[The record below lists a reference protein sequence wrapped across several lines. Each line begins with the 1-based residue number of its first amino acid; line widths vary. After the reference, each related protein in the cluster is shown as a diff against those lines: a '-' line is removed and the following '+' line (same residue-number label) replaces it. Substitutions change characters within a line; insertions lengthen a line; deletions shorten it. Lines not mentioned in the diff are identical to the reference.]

1 MAAVATGEIPVNGL
15 ASPPHHDAGPTDRAA
30 PALNVEPLF
39 SPFQRGSLRLSN
51 RIAMAPMT
59 RWHSPQ
65 GVPGQDVADYYA
77 RRADGG
83 AGLIITEGV
92 NIDHPAASGYDD
104 VPAMYG
110 AAALAGW
117 KRVVDAVHSAG
128 AAIIP
133 QLWHVG
139 AFRRPGV
146 GPFPPV
152 LGVGP
157 TRVIENGKPVVERLS
172 REAIAEIVPS
182 YGRRSEEHTSEL
194 QS

>member
-1 MAAVATGEIPVNGL
+1 MRI
-15 ASPPHHDAGPTDRAA
+15 SD
-30 PALNVEPLF
+30 
-39 SPFQRGSLRLSN
+39 GSS
-51 RIAMAPMT
+51 
-59 RWHSPQ
+59 
-65 GVPGQDVADYYA
+65 DVCSSD
-77 RRADGG
+77 
-83 AGLIITEGV
+83 L
-92 NIDHPAASGYDD
+92 
-104 VPAMYG
+104 YG

-157 TRVIENGKPVVERLS
+157 KRVLENGQPVVERLS
-172 REAIAEIVPS
+172 REAIAEIVLPT
-182 YGRRSEEHTSEL
+182 SEETRVGSDGVRTFDTPWWPDNDTTKP
-194 QS
+194 

>member
-1 MAAVATGEIPVNGL
+1 
-15 ASPPHHDAGPTDRAA
+15 
-30 PALNVEPLF
+30 
-39 SPFQRGSLRLSN
+39 
-51 RIAMAPMT
+51 
-59 RWHSPQ
+59 
-65 GVPGQDVADYYA
+65 
-77 RRADGG
+77 
-83 AGLIITEGV
+83 
-92 NIDHPAASGYDD
+92 
-104 VPAMYG
+104 MYG

-172 REAIAEIVPS
+172 REAIAEIVLS
-182 YGRRSEEHTSEL
+182 YGRAARAAADTGFDGIEIHGAHGSLLDQFLWSVSNKRDRKSTRLNSSH
-194 QS
+194 